1 MKKKISYILLLA
13 SVFAMASCGETTSNS
28 ESVSS
33 SGSIS
38 NSTSN
43 KPSEITSE
51 STSSKPSNSTS
62 DSVSSKPSNST
73 SDSVSTKPSNSTSDS
88 VSKPSTSVAPQPVFD
103 IPSSISEIKAN
114 IDATK
119 IKGYSFED
127 DSSKKANGDV
137 TFNKNEILIKGKATV
152 EDDGSL
158 ETGDLLIYKGFNDTT
173 FYDIEN
179 YLGKHAKRKNIVS
192 NVEDEKAQISLDDAK
207 KEIDGV
213 MYNKTWFQKNISN
226 ILVDGATFT
235 SKTRDDFYELTV
247 TFVNNRTINK
257 AKLSFDENNQLLE
270 GQLESNTWPSDNF
283 DSETN
288 EPIDASQKPTS
299 SSKYKATFVLGED
312 NKEEITFDV
321 SKYYITSI
329 DEFYVS
335 SYSDKENNDGKAE
348 AGQYVDVR
356 INKFSPATALNVD
369 EFKIVES
376 SDTSVIEINSFAGSA
391 KAIKSGEATLTIA
404 DPIRSVSV
412 TKKVTVTSPSL
423 NSIWI
428 SITNKTLK
436 VDDTATIK
444 IEAYPTASE
453 EELEAI
459 SSDPTV
465 VEIGGISADRKSLSI
480 KGLKEGTSN
489 ITVRSKNNPDVIS
502 RALTI
507 TVEKKQDEQ
516 SNWLIGTWT
525 HKVADFD
532 TTFTFSANG
541 TGSVKKDAGVVVPN
555 EATFNWSYDGTTI
568 VFSSWDSEENM
579 LKTPEGIS
587 ISEDKKSITL
597 TMPSTNAD
605 GDYEDVNMTLTKAM
619 WLVGTWVSDDDDFGT
634 TTLVLNEDGT
644 GTIKNGRTST
654 YKLTWEFDGTTLSF
668 PEDGWESNYYWV
680 NKIIS
685 LSEEQDKLE
694 IRFEDDEG
702 YYPVTF
708 TRAQ

>member
-28 ESVSS
+28 GSVSS

-51 STSSKPSNSTS
+51 ST
-62 DSVSSKPSNST
+62 SSKPSNST

-213 MYNKTWFQKNISN
+213 MYNKTWFQKNVSN

-257 AKLSFDENNQLLE
+257 AKLSFDKNNQLLE

-391 KAIKSGEATLTIA
+391 KAVKSGEATLTIA
-404 DPIRSVSV
+404 DSIRSVSV

-465 VEIGGISADRKSLSI
+465 VEIGEIVDRKSLSI

-489 ITVRSKNNPDVIS
+489 ITVRSKNNPDVTS
-502 RALTI
+502 RKLTI

-525 HKVADFD
+525 HKVAGFD
-532 TTFTFSANG
+532 TTFTFNANG
-541 TGSVKKDAGVVVPN
+541 TGSVKQDAGVVVPN

-568 VFSSWDSEENM
+568 VFSSWDSEENV
-579 LKTPEGIS
+579 LKTPKGIS

-619 WLVGTWVSDDDDFGT
+619 WLVGTWVSNDDDFGT

-644 GTIKNGRTST
+644 GTIKNGRTNT
-654 YKLTWEFDGTTLSF
+654 YKLTWEFDGTTLTF
-668 PEDGWESNYYWV
+668 PKDGWKSIYYWV

-708 TRAQ
+708 TRAK

>member
-28 ESVSS
+28 GSVSS

-43 KPSEITSE
+43 KPS
-51 STSSKPSNSTS
+51 NSTS
-62 DSVSSKPSNST
+62 DSVSSKPSA
-73 SDSVSTKPSNSTSDS
+73 
-88 VSKPSTSVAPQPVFD
+88 SVAPQPVFD

-137 TFNKNEILIKGKATV
+137 SFNKNEILIKGKATV
-152 EDDGSL
+152 EDEGSL
-158 ETGDLLIYKGFNDTT
+158 ETSDLLIYKGFNDNT

-192 NVEDEKAQISLDDAK
+192 EVEDAKAQISLDEVE

-213 MYNKTWFQKNISN
+213 LYNKKWFQNNVSK

-235 SKTRDDFYELTV
+235 SKTQEDFYELTV

-257 AKLSFDENNQLLE
+257 AKLSFDEDNQLLE

-335 SYSDKENNDGKAE
+335 SYSDKENNDGLAK

-376 SDTSVIEINSFAGSA
+376 SNSSVITIDPITSSA
-391 KAIKSGEATLTIA
+391 KAIKAGKSTLTIA

-412 TKKVTVTSPSL
+412 TKDITVTSPSL

-444 IEAYPTASE
+444 IEAYPTESE

-465 VEIGGISADRKSLSI
+465 VEIGEIVDRKSLSI

-489 ITVRSKNNPDVIS
+489 ITVRSKNNPDISS

-507 TVEKKQDEQ
+507 TVEKKQEEQ
-516 SNWLIGTWT
+516 EINWLIGTWT

-532 TTFTFSANG
+532 TTFTFNANG
-541 TGSVKKDAGVVVPN
+541 TGSVKQDAGVVVPN
-555 EATFNWSYDGTTI
+555 EATFNWSYDGATI

-579 LKTPEGIS
+579 LKTPKGIS

-605 GDYEDVNMTLTKAM
+605 GDYEDVNMTLTKAI

-668 PEDGWESNYYWV
+668 PEDGWKSNYYWV

-702 YYPVTF
+702 FYPVTF
-708 TRAQ
+708 TRAK

>member
-1 MKKKISYILLLA
+1 MKKQISYILLLA

-28 ESVSS
+28 GSVST

-38 NSTSN
+38 NSTS
-43 KPSEITSE
+43 
-51 STSSKPSNSTS
+51 SKPSNSAS
-62 DSVSSKPSNST
+62 ESSSSKPSA
-73 SDSVSTKPSNSTSDS
+73 
-88 VSKPSTSVAPQPVFD
+88 SVAPQPVFD
-103 IPSSISEIKAN
+103 IPSSISEIKTN

-119 IKGYSFED
+119 IKGYTFED

-137 TFNKNEILIKGKATV
+137 SFNKNEILIKGKSTF
-152 EDDGSL
+152 ENEGSL

-179 YLGKHAKRKNIVS
+179 YLGKHAKRKNVVS
-192 NVEDEKAQISLDDAK
+192 NIENETTQISLDGAK
-207 KEIDGV
+207 KEIDSV
-213 MYNKTWFQKNISN
+213 MYNKTWFQNNVSK

-235 SKTRDDFYELTV
+235 SKTREDFYELTV
-247 TFVNNRTINK
+247 TFVNNRTINI
-257 AKLSFDENNQLLE
+257 ATLSFDKDNQLLE
-270 GQLESNTWPSDNF
+270 GKLESNTWPADNF

-335 SYSDKENNDGKAE
+335 SYSDKENNDGLAQ

-376 SDTSVIEINSFAGSA
+376 SDTSVIEINSFTGSA
-391 KAIKSGEATLTIA
+391 KAVKSGEATLTIA
-404 DPIRSVSV
+404 DPIRSVTV
-412 TKKVTVTSPSL
+412 TKKVTVKSPSL

-444 IEAYPTASE
+444 IEAYPTESDE
-453 EELEAI
+453 GLEAI

-465 VEIGGISADRKSLSI
+465 VKIGEISADRKSLSI

-489 ITVRSKNNPDVIS
+489 ITVRSKNNPDVTS

-507 TVEKKQDEQ
+507 TVEKKQEEQ
-516 SNWLIGTWT
+516 PTDWLIGTWKNT
-525 HKVADFD
+525 TTATNEDKDTITFN
-532 TTFTFSANG
+532 TTFTFNSD
-541 TGSVKKDAGVVVPN
+541 GSGKIVQKVTRVAYDN
-555 EATFNWSYDGTTI
+555 EATFNWTYDGTTI
-568 VFSSWDSEENM
+568 KFSSWYSEENT
-579 LKTPEGIS
+579 LSEPTNVVIAEDKSS
-587 ISEDKKSITL
+587 ISLIMPSQDNYDKKHKL
-597 TMPSTNAD
+597 NMQLLKENA
-605 GDYEDVNMTLTKAM
+605 AA
-619 WLVGTWVSDDDDFGT
+619 WLIGTWSTSLDKDDFGDT
-634 TTLVLNEDGT
+634 TVIFNENGT
-644 GTIKNGRTST
+644 GTIKNKYFSDATFKWSYANSKLVITELSSSDYTITST
-654 YKLTWEFDGTTLSF
+654 TTNAS
-668 PEDGWESNYYWV
+668 
-680 NKIIS
+680 KA
-685 LSEEQDKLE
+685 QLE
-694 IRFEDDEG
+694 INFICEDSCI
-702 YYPVTF
+702 VVF
-708 TRAQ
+708 KK

>member
-28 ESVSS
+28 GSVSS

-38 NSTSN
+38 NST
-43 KPSEITSE
+43 
-51 STSSKPSNSTS
+51 
-62 DSVSSKPSNST
+62 SSKPSNST

-103 IPSSISEIKAN
+103 IPSSISEIKTN

-213 MYNKTWFQKNISN
+213 MYNKTWFQKNVSN

-391 KAIKSGEATLTIA
+391 KAVKSGEATLTIA
-404 DPIRSVSV
+404 DSIRSVSV

-465 VEIGGISADRKSLSI
+465 VEIGEIVDRKSLSI

-489 ITVRSKNNPDVIS
+489 IQ
-502 RALTI
+502 L
-507 TVEKKQDEQ
+507 
-516 SNWLIGTWT
+516 
-525 HKVADFD
+525 
-532 TTFTFSANG
+532 
-541 TGSVKKDAGVVVPN
+541 
-555 EATFNWSYDGTTI
+555 
-568 VFSSWDSEENM
+568 
-579 LKTPEGIS
+579 PE
-587 ISEDKKSITL
+587 T
-597 TMPSTNAD
+597 
-605 GDYEDVNMTLTKAM
+605 
-619 WLVGTWVSDDDDFGT
+619 
-634 TTLVLNEDGT
+634 
-644 GTIKNGRTST
+644 
-654 YKLTWEFDGTTLSF
+654 
-668 PEDGWESNYYWV
+668 
-680 NKIIS
+680 
-685 LSEEQDKLE
+685 
-694 IRFEDDEG
+694 
-702 YYPVTF
+702 
-708 TRAQ
+708 

>member
-1 MKKKISYILLLA
+1 MKKQISYILLLA

-28 ESVSS
+28 GSVST

-38 NSTSN
+38 N
-43 KPSEITSE
+43 

-62 DSVSSKPSNST
+62 E
-73 SDSVSTKPSNSTSDS
+73 S
-88 VSKPSTSVAPQPVFD
+88 VSKPSASVAPQPVFD

-119 IKGYSFED
+119 IKGYTFED

-137 TFNKNEILIKGKATV
+137 SFNKNEILIKGKATV
-152 EDDGSL
+152 EDEGSI
-158 ETGDLLIYKGFNDTT
+158 ETSDLLIYKGFNDNT

-207 KEIDGV
+207 KEMDSV
-213 MYNKTWFQKNISN
+213 MYNKTWFQNNVSK

-235 SKTRDDFYELTV
+235 SKTQEDFYELTV
-247 TFVNNRTINK
+247 TFVNNRTINI
-257 AKLSFDENNQLLE
+257 ATLSFDKDNQLLE
-270 GQLESNTWPSDNF
+270 GKLESNTWPADNF

-335 SYSDKENNDGKAE
+335 SYSDKENNDGLAQ
-348 AGQYVDVR
+348 AGQYVDIR

-376 SDTSVIEINSFAGSA
+376 SNTSVIEINSFTGSA
-391 KAIKSGEATLTIA
+391 KAVKSGEATLTIA

-412 TKKVTVTSPSL
+412 TKKVIVTSPSL

-444 IEAYPTASE
+444 IEAYPTESD

-465 VEIGGISADRKSLSI
+465 VKIGEISADRKSLSI

-489 ITVRSKNNPDVIS
+489 ITVRSKNNPNVTS

-507 TVEKKQDEQ
+507 TVEKKQEEQ
-516 SNWLIGTWT
+516 PTDWLIGTWKNT
-525 HKVADFD
+525 TTATNEDKDTITFN
-532 TTFTFSANG
+532 TTFTFNSD
-541 TGSVKKDAGVVVPN
+541 GSGKIVQKVTRVAYDN
-555 EATFNWSYDGTTI
+555 EATFNWTYDGTTI
-568 VFSSWDSEENM
+568 KFSSWYSEENT
-579 LKTPEGIS
+579 LSTPTNVVIAEDKSS
-587 ISEDKKSITL
+587 ISLIMPSQDNYDKKHKL
-597 TMPSTNAD
+597 
-605 GDYEDVNMTLTKAM
+605 NMQLLKENEAA
-619 WLVGTWVSDDDDFGT
+619 WLIGTWSTSLDKDDFGDT
-634 TTLVLNEDGT
+634 TVIFNENGT
-644 GTIKNGRTST
+644 GTIKNKYFSDATFKWSYTNSKLVITELSSSDYTITST
-654 YKLTWEFDGTTLSF
+654 TTNAS
-668 PEDGWESNYYWV
+668 
-680 NKIIS
+680 KA
-685 LSEEQDKLE
+685 QLE
-694 IRFEDDEG
+694 INFICEDSCI
-702 YYPVTF
+702 VVF
-708 TRAQ
+708 KK

>member
-62 DSVSSKPSNST
+62 DSVS
-73 SDSVSTKPSNSTSDS
+73 TKPSNSTSDS

-103 IPSSISEIKAN
+103 VPSSISEIKAN

-213 MYNKTWFQKNISN
+213 MYNKTWFQKNVSN

-348 AGQYVDVR
+348 AGQYVDVI

-376 SDTSVIEINSFAGSA
+376 SDTSVIEINSFTGSA
-391 KAIKSGEATLTIA
+391 KAVKSGEATLTIA
-404 DPIRSVSV
+404 DPIRSVTV

-436 VDDTATIK
+436 VDDTATITVQ
-444 IEAYPTASE
+444 AYPTASE

-516 SNWLIGTWT
+516 SNWLIGTWKNT
-525 HKVADFD
+525 TTAINEDDDIITFN
-532 TTFTFSANG
+532 TTFTFNSD
-541 TGSVKKDAGVVVPN
+541 GSGKIVQKVTRVNYDN
-555 EATFNWSYDGTTI
+555 EAEFKWTYDGITI
-568 VFSSWDSEENM
+568 KFSSWYSEENT
-579 LKTPEGIS
+579 LSKPTNVVIAEDKSS
-587 ISEDKKSITL
+587 ISLIMPSQDNNDKKHDL
-597 TMPSTNAD
+597 
-605 GDYEDVNMTLTKAM
+605 NMQLLKENEAA
-619 WLVGTWVSDDDDFGT
+619 WLIGTWSTSLDKDDFGDT
-634 TTLVLNEDGT
+634 TVVFNENGT
-644 GTIKNGRTST
+644 GTIKSKHFSDATFKWSYTNSKLVITELSSSEYSIKST
-654 YKLTWEFDGTTLSF
+654 TTNA
-668 PEDGWESNYYWV
+668 E
-680 NKIIS
+680 KA
-685 LSEEQDKLE
+685 QLE
-694 IRFEDDEG
+694 IHFSCDGETCI
-702 YYPVTF
+702 VVF
-708 TRAQ
+708 KK

>member
-1 MKKKISYILLLA
+1 MKKQISYILLLA
-13 SVFAMASCGETTSNS
+13 SVFTMASCGETTSNS
-28 ESVSS
+28 GSVST

-38 NSTSN
+38 NSTS
-43 KPSEITSE
+43 
-51 STSSKPSNSTS
+51 SKPSNS
-62 DSVSSKPSNST
+62 VSE
-73 SDSVSTKPSNSTSDS
+73 S
-88 VSKPSTSVAPQPVFD
+88 VSKPSASVAPQPVFD

-207 KEIDGV
+207 KEMDSV
-213 MYNKTWFQKNISN
+213 MYNKTWFQNNVSK

-247 TFVNNRTINK
+247 TFVNNRTINI
-257 AKLSFDENNQLLE
+257 ATLSFDEDNQLLE
-270 GQLESNTWPSDNF
+270 GKLESNTWPADNF

-335 SYSDKENNDGKAE
+335 SYSDKENNDGLAQ

-376 SDTSVIEINSFAGSA
+376 SDTSIIEINSFTGSA
-391 KAIKSGEATLTIA
+391 KAVKSGEATLTIA

-444 IEAYPTASE
+444 IEAYPTESD

-465 VEIGGISADRKSLSI
+465 VKIGEISADRKSLSI

-489 ITVRSKNNPDVIS
+489 ITVRSKNNPDVTS

-507 TVEKKQDEQ
+507 TVEKKQEEQ
-516 SNWLIGTWT
+516 PTDWLIGTWT

-532 TTFTFSANG
+532 TTFTFNANG
-541 TGSVKKDAGVVVPN
+541 TGSVKQDAGVVVPN

-568 VFSSWDSEENM
+568 VFSSWDSEENV
-579 LKTPEGIS
+579 LKTPKGIS

-605 GDYEDVNMTLTKAM
+605 GYYEDVNMTLTKAM

-654 YKLTWEFDGTTLSF
+654 YKLTWEFDGTTLTF
-668 PEDGWESNYYWV
+668 PKDGWKSIYYWV

-708 TRAQ
+708 TRAK

>member
-1 MKKKISYILLLA
+1 MKKQISYILLLA

-28 ESVSS
+28 GSVST
-33 SGSIS
+33 SG
-38 NSTSN
+38 STSN
-43 KPSEITSE
+43 
-51 STSSKPSNSTS
+51 STSSKPSA
-62 DSVSSKPSNST
+62 
-73 SDSVSTKPSNSTSDS
+73 
-88 VSKPSTSVAPQPVFD
+88 SVAPQPVFD
-103 IPSSISEIKAN
+103 IPSSIREIKTN

-119 IKGYSFED
+119 IKGYTFED

-137 TFNKNEILIKGKATV
+137 SFNKNEILIKGKSTF
-152 EDDGSL
+152 ENEGSL
-158 ETGDLLIYKGFNDTT
+158 ETSDLLIYKGFNDTT

-192 NVEDEKAQISLDDAK
+192 NVENENAQISLDGAK
-207 KEIDGV
+207 KEIDSV
-213 MYNKTWFQKNISN
+213 MYSKTWFQNNVSK

-235 SKTRDDFYELTV
+235 SKTREDFYELTV
-247 TFVNNRTINK
+247 TFVNNRTINI
-257 AKLSFDENNQLLE
+257 ATLSFDKDNQLLE
-270 GQLESNTWPSDNF
+270 GKLESNTWPADNF

-335 SYSDKENNDGKAE
+335 SYSDKENNDGLAQ
-348 AGQYVDVR
+348 AGKYVDVR

-376 SDTSVIEINSFAGSA
+376 SDTSVIEINSFTGSA
-391 KAIKSGEATLTIA
+391 KAVKSGEATLTIA
-404 DPIRSVSV
+404 DPIRSVTV

-444 IEAYPTASE
+444 IEAYPIESD

-532 TTFTFSANG
+532 TTFTFSSNG
-541 TGSVKKDAGVVVPN
+541 TGSVKQDAGVAVPN
-555 EATFNWSYDGTTI
+555 EATFNWSYNGTTI
-568 VFSSWDSEENM
+568 VFSSWVSEENM
-579 LKTPEGIS
+579 LKTPKEIS
-587 ISEDKKSITL
+587 ISEDKESITL

-605 GDYEDVNMTLTKAM
+605 GEYEDVNMTLTKAM
-619 WLVGTWVSDDDDFGT
+619 WLVGTWVSDDDDLGKVT
-634 TTLVLNEDGT
+634 IVLNKDGT
-644 GTIKNGRTST
+644 GTIKQGTKKAYN
-654 YKLTWEFDGTTLSF
+654 LTWSYDGKNLSF
-668 PEDGWESNYYWV
+668 PKSGWKWSSYSV
-680 NKIIS
+680 SSVIS
-685 LSEEQDKLE
+685 ISEQNEKFV
-694 IRFEDDEG
+694 IRFEDDYD
-702 YYPVTF
+702 YYQASF
-708 TRAQ
+708 TKAQ

>member
-1 MKKKISYILLLA
+1 MKKQISYILLLA
-13 SVFAMASCGETTSNS
+13 SVFAMASCSETTSNS
-28 ESVSS
+28 GSVST

-38 NSTSN
+38 NSTS
-43 KPSEITSE
+43 
-51 STSSKPSNSTS
+51 SKPSNSAS
-62 DSVSSKPSNST
+62 ESSSSKPSA
-73 SDSVSTKPSNSTSDS
+73 
-88 VSKPSTSVAPQPVFD
+88 SVAPQPVFD
-103 IPSSISEIKAN
+103 IPSSISEIKTN

-119 IKGYSFED
+119 IKGYTFED

-137 TFNKNEILIKGKATV
+137 SFNKNEILIKGKSTF
-152 EDDGSL
+152 ENEGSL

-192 NVEDEKAQISLDDAK
+192 NVENETTQISLDDAK
-207 KEIDGV
+207 KEIDSV
-213 MYNKTWFQKNISN
+213 MYNKTWFQNNVSK

-235 SKTRDDFYELTV
+235 SKTREDFYELTV
-247 TFVNNRTINK
+247 TFVNNRTINI
-257 AKLSFDENNQLLE
+257 ATLSFDKDNQLLE
-270 GQLESNTWPSDNF
+270 GKLESNTWPADNF

-335 SYSDKENNDGKAE
+335 SYSDKENNDGLAQ

-376 SDTSVIEINSFAGSA
+376 SDTSVIEINSFTGSA
-391 KAIKSGEATLTIA
+391 KAVKSGEATLTIA
-404 DPIRSVSV
+404 DPIRSVTV
-412 TKKVTVTSPSL
+412 TKKVTVKSPSL

-436 VDDTATIK
+436 IDDTATIK
-444 IEAYPTASE
+444 IEAYPTESDE
-453 EELEAI
+453 KLEAI

-465 VEIGGISADRKSLSI
+465 VKIGEISADRKSLSI

-532 TTFTFSANG
+532 TTFTFSSNG
-541 TGSVKKDAGVVVPN
+541 TGSVKQNAGVAVPN
-555 EATFNWSYDGTTI
+555 EATFNWSYNGTTI
-568 VFSSWDSEENM
+568 VFSSWVSEENM
-579 LKTPEGIS
+579 LKTPKEIS
-587 ISEDKKSITL
+587 ISEDKESITL

-605 GDYEDVNMTLTKAM
+605 GEYEDVNMTLTKAM
-619 WLVGTWVSDDDDFGT
+619 WLVGTWVSDDDDLGKVT
-634 TTLVLNEDGT
+634 IVLNKDGT
-644 GTIKNGRTST
+644 GTIKQGTKKAYN
-654 YKLTWEFDGTTLSF
+654 LTWSYDGKNLSF
-668 PEDGWESNYYWV
+668 PKSGWKWSSYSV
-680 NKIIS
+680 SSVIS
-685 LSEEQDKLE
+685 ISEQNEKFV
-694 IRFEDDEG
+694 IRFEDDYD
-702 YYPVTF
+702 YYQASF
-708 TRAQ
+708 TKAQ

>member
-1 MKKKISYILLLA
+1 MKKQISYILLLA

-28 ESVSS
+28 GSVST

-38 NSTSN
+38 NSTSG
-43 KPSEITSE
+43 
-51 STSSKPSNSTS
+51 KPSNSAS
-62 DSVSSKPSNST
+62 E
-73 SDSVSTKPSNSTSDS
+73 S
-88 VSKPSTSVAPQPVFD
+88 VSKPSASVAPQPVFD
-103 IPSSISEIKAN
+103 IPSSINEIKNN

-137 TFNKNEILIKGKATV
+137 SFNKNEILIKGKSTF
-152 EDDGSL
+152 EDEGSL

-207 KEIDGV
+207 KEMDSV
-213 MYNKTWFQKNISN
+213 MYNKTWFQNNVSK

-235 SKTRDDFYELTV
+235 SKTQEDFYELTV
-247 TFVNNRTINK
+247 TFVNNRTVNI
-257 AKLSFDENNQLLE
+257 ATLSFDEGNQLLE
-270 GQLESNTWPSDNF
+270 GKLESNTWPADNF

-321 SKYYITSI
+321 SKYYITSV

-335 SYSDKENNDGKAE
+335 SYSDKENNDGLAQ
-348 AGQYVDVR
+348 AGQYVDIR

-369 EFKIVES
+369 EFEIVES
-376 SDTSVIEINSFAGSA
+376 SNTSVIEINSFTGSA
-391 KAIKSGEATLTIA
+391 KAVKSGEATLTIA

-444 IEAYPTASE
+444 IEAYPTESD

-465 VEIGGISADRKSLSI
+465 VKIGEISADRKSLSI

-489 ITVRSKNNPDVIS
+489 ITVRSKNNPDVTS

-507 TVEKKQDEQ
+507 TVEKKQEEQ
-516 SNWLIGTWT
+516 PTDWLIGTWKNT
-525 HKVADFD
+525 ATATNEDKDTITFN
-532 TTFTFSANG
+532 TTFTFNSD
-541 TGSVKKDAGVVVPN
+541 GSGKIVQKVTRVAYDN
-555 EATFNWSYDGTTI
+555 EATFNWAYDGTTI
-568 VFSSWDSEENM
+568 KFSSWYSEENT
-579 LKTPEGIS
+579 LSTPTNVVIAEDKSS
-587 ISEDKKSITL
+587 ISLIMPSQDNYDKKHKL
-597 TMPSTNAD
+597 
-605 GDYEDVNMTLTKAM
+605 NMQLLKENEAA
-619 WLVGTWVSDDDDFGT
+619 WLIGTWSTSLDKDDFGDT
-634 TTLVLNEDGT
+634 TVIFNENGT
-644 GTIKNGRTST
+644 GTIKNKYFSDATFKWSYTNSKLVITELSSSDYTITST
-654 YKLTWEFDGTTLSF
+654 TTNAS
-668 PEDGWESNYYWV
+668 
-680 NKIIS
+680 KA
-685 LSEEQDKLE
+685 QLE
-694 IRFEDDEG
+694 INFICEDSCI
-702 YYPVTF
+702 VVF
-708 TRAQ
+708 KK

>member
-51 STSSKPSNSTS
+51 ST
-62 DSVSSKPSNST
+62 SSKPSNST

-213 MYNKTWFQKNISN
+213 MYNKTWFQKNVSN

-348 AGQYVDVR
+348 AGQYVDVI

-376 SDTSVIEINSFAGSA
+376 SDTSVIEINSFTGSA
-391 KAIKSGEATLTIA
+391 KAVKSGEATLTIA
-404 DPIRSVSV
+404 DPIRSVTV

-436 VDDTATIK
+436 VDDTATITVQ
-444 IEAYPTASE
+444 AYPTASE

-516 SNWLIGTWT
+516 SNWLIGTWKNT
-525 HKVADFD
+525 TTAINEDDDIITFN
-532 TTFTFSANG
+532 TTFTFNSD
-541 TGSVKKDAGVVVPN
+541 GSGKIVQKVTRVNYDN
-555 EATFNWSYDGTTI
+555 EAEFKWTYDGITI
-568 VFSSWDSEENM
+568 KFSSWYSEENT
-579 LKTPEGIS
+579 LSKPTNVVIAEDKSS
-587 ISEDKKSITL
+587 ISLIMPSQDNNDKKHDL
-597 TMPSTNAD
+597 
-605 GDYEDVNMTLTKAM
+605 NMQLLKENEAA
-619 WLVGTWVSDDDDFGT
+619 WLIGTWSTSLDKDDFGDT
-634 TTLVLNEDGT
+634 TVVFNENGT
-644 GTIKNGRTST
+644 GTIKSKHFSDATFKWSYTNSKLVITELSSSEYSIKST
-654 YKLTWEFDGTTLSF
+654 TTNA
-668 PEDGWESNYYWV
+668 E
-680 NKIIS
+680 KA
-685 LSEEQDKLE
+685 QLE
-694 IRFEDDEG
+694 IHFSCDGETCI
-702 YYPVTF
+702 VVF
-708 TRAQ
+708 KK

>member
-28 ESVSS
+28 GSVSS

-43 KPSEITSE
+43 KPS
-51 STSSKPSNSTS
+51 NSTS
-62 DSVSSKPSNST
+62 DSVSSKPSA
-73 SDSVSTKPSNSTSDS
+73 
-88 VSKPSTSVAPQPVFD
+88 SVAPQPVFD

-137 TFNKNEILIKGKATV
+137 SFNKNEILIKGKATV
-152 EDDGSL
+152 EDEGSL
-158 ETGDLLIYKGFNDTT
+158 ETSDLLIYKGFNDNT

-192 NVEDEKAQISLDDAK
+192 EVEDAKAQISLDEVE

-213 MYNKTWFQKNISN
+213 LYNKKWFQNNVSK

-235 SKTRDDFYELTV
+235 SKTQEDFYELTV

-257 AKLSFDENNQLLE
+257 AKLSFDEDNQLLE

-335 SYSDKENNDGKAE
+335 SYSDKENNDGLAK

-376 SDTSVIEINSFAGSA
+376 SNSSVITIDPITSSA
-391 KAIKSGEATLTIA
+391 KAVKSGEATLTIA

-444 IEAYPTASE
+444 VEAYPAESD

-465 VEIGGISADRKSLSI
+465 VEIGEIVDRKSLSI

-489 ITVRSKNNPDVIS
+489 ITVRSKNNPDISS

-507 TVEKKQDEQ
+507 TVEKKQEEQ
-516 SNWLIGTWT
+516 EINWLIGTWT

-532 TTFTFSANG
+532 TTFTFNANG
-541 TGSVKKDAGVVVPN
+541 TGSVKQDAGVVVPN
-555 EATFNWSYDGTTI
+555 EATFNWSYDGATI

-579 LKTPEGIS
+579 LKTPKGIS

-605 GDYEDVNMTLTKAM
+605 GDYEDVNMTLTKAI

-668 PEDGWESNYYWV
+668 PEDGWKSNYYWV

-702 YYPVTF
+702 FYPVTF
-708 TRAQ
+708 TRAK

>member
-1 MKKKISYILLLA
+1 MKKQISYILLLA

-28 ESVSS
+28 GSVST

-38 NSTSN
+38 NSTS
-43 KPSEITSE
+43 
-51 STSSKPSNSTS
+51 SKPSNSAS
-62 DSVSSKPSNST
+62 ESVSSKPSA
-73 SDSVSTKPSNSTSDS
+73 
-88 VSKPSTSVAPQPVFD
+88 SVAPQPVFD

-119 IKGYSFED
+119 IKGYTFED

-137 TFNKNEILIKGKATV
+137 SFNKNEILIKGKSTF
-152 EDDGSL
+152 ENEGSL

-192 NVEDEKAQISLDDAK
+192 NVENEKTQISLDGAK
-207 KEIDGV
+207 KEMDSV
-213 MYNKTWFQKNISN
+213 MYNKTWFQNNVSK

-235 SKTRDDFYELTV
+235 SKTRKDFYELTV
-247 TFVNNRTINK
+247 TFVNNRTINI
-257 AKLSFDENNQLLE
+257 ATLSFDKDNQLLE
-270 GQLESNTWPSDNF
+270 GKLESNTWPADNF

-312 NKEEITFDV
+312 NKEQITFDV

-335 SYSDKENNDGKAE
+335 SYSDKENNDGLAQ

-376 SDTSVIEINSFAGSA
+376 SDTSVIEINSFTGSA
-391 KAIKSGEATLTIA
+391 KAVKSGEATLTIA
-404 DPIRSVSV
+404 DPIRSVTV
-412 TKKVTVTSPSL
+412 TKKVTVKSPSL

-444 IEAYPTASE
+444 IEAYPTESDE
-453 EELEAI
+453 KLEAI

-465 VEIGGISADRKSLSI
+465 VEIGEISADRKSLSI

-507 TVEKKQDEQ
+507 TVEKKQVEQ
-516 SNWLIGTWT
+516 PTDWIIGTWKNT
-525 HKVADFD
+525 TTATNEDKDTITFN
-532 TTFTFSANG
+532 TTFTFNSD
-541 TGSVKKDAGVVVPN
+541 GSGKIVQKVTRVAYDN
-555 EATFNWSYDGTTI
+555 EATFNWAYDGTTI
-568 VFSSWDSEENM
+568 KFSSWYSEENT
-579 LKTPEGIS
+579 LSTPTNVVIAEDKSS
-587 ISEDKKSITL
+587 ISLIMPSQDNYDKKHKL
-597 TMPSTNAD
+597 
-605 GDYEDVNMTLTKAM
+605 NMQLLKENEAA
-619 WLVGTWVSDDDDFGT
+619 WLIGTWSTSLDKDDFGDT
-634 TTLVLNEDGT
+634 TVIFNENGT
-644 GTIKNGRTST
+644 GTIKNKYFSDATFKWSYTNSKLVITELSSSDYTITST
-654 YKLTWEFDGTTLSF
+654 TTNAS
-668 PEDGWESNYYWV
+668 
-680 NKIIS
+680 KA
-685 LSEEQDKLE
+685 QLE
-694 IRFEDDEG
+694 INFICEDSCI
-702 YYPVTF
+702 VVF
-708 TRAQ
+708 KK

>member
-1 MKKKISYILLLA
+1 MKKQISYILLLA
-13 SVFAMASCGETTSNS
+13 SVFTMASCGETTSNS
-28 ESVSS
+28 GSVST

-38 NSTSN
+38 NSTS
-43 KPSEITSE
+43 
-51 STSSKPSNSTS
+51 SKPSNSAS
-62 DSVSSKPSNST
+62 E
-73 SDSVSTKPSNSTSDS
+73 S
-88 VSKPSTSVAPQPVFD
+88 VSKPSASVAPQPVFD

-137 TFNKNEILIKGKATV
+137 SFNKNEILIKGKSTF
-152 EDDGSL
+152 EDEGSL
-158 ETGDLLIYKGFNDTT
+158 ETGDLLIYKGLNDTT

-207 KEIDGV
+207 KEMDSV
-213 MYNKTWFQKNISN
+213 MYNKTWFQNNVSK

-247 TFVNNRTINK
+247 TFVNNRTINI
-257 AKLSFDENNQLLE
+257 ATLSFDEDNQLLE
-270 GQLESNTWPSDNF
+270 GKLESNTWPADNF

-335 SYSDKENNDGKAE
+335 SYSDKENNDGLAQ

-376 SDTSVIEINSFAGSA
+376 SDTSIIEINSFTGSA
-391 KAIKSGEATLTIA
+391 KAVKSGEATLTIA

-444 IEAYPTASE
+444 IEAYPTESD

-465 VEIGGISADRKSLSI
+465 VKIGEISADRKSLSI

-489 ITVRSKNNPDVIS
+489 ITVRSKNNPDVTS

-507 TVEKKQDEQ
+507 TVEKKQEEQ
-516 SNWLIGTWT
+516 PTDWLIGTWT

-532 TTFTFSANG
+532 TTFTFNANG
-541 TGSVKKDAGVVVPN
+541 TGSVKQDAGVVVPN

-568 VFSSWDSEENM
+568 VFSSWDSEENV
-579 LKTPEGIS
+579 LKTPKGIS

-605 GDYEDVNMTLTKAM
+605 GYYEDVNMTLTKAM

-654 YKLTWEFDGTTLSF
+654 YKLTWEFDGTTLTF
-668 PEDGWESNYYWV
+668 PKDGWKSIYYWV

-708 TRAQ
+708 TRAK

>member
-1 MKKKISYILLLA
+1 MKKQISYILLLA

-28 ESVSS
+28 GSVST
-33 SGSIS
+33 SGSI
-38 NSTSN
+38 NN
-43 KPSEITSE
+43 
-51 STSSKPSNSTS
+51 STSSKPSNSAS
-62 DSVSSKPSNST
+62 ESVSSKPSA
-73 SDSVSTKPSNSTSDS
+73 
-88 VSKPSTSVAPQPVFD
+88 SVATQPVFD
-103 IPSSISEIKAN
+103 IPSSISKIKAN

-119 IKGYSFED
+119 IKGYTFED

-137 TFNKNEILIKGKATV
+137 SFNKNEILIKGKSTF
-152 EDDGSL
+152 ENEGSL

-192 NVEDEKAQISLDDAK
+192 NVENETTQISLDGAK
-207 KEIDGV
+207 KEIDSV
-213 MYNKTWFQKNISN
+213 VYNKTWFQNNVSK

-235 SKTRDDFYELTV
+235 SKTREDFYELTV
-247 TFVNNRTINK
+247 TFVNNRTINI
-257 AKLSFDENNQLLE
+257 ATLSFDKDNQLLE
-270 GQLESNTWPSDNF
+270 GKLESNTWPADNF

-335 SYSDKENNDGKAE
+335 SYSDKENNDGLAQ
-348 AGQYVDVR
+348 AGKYVDVR

-376 SDTSVIEINSFAGSA
+376 SDTSVIEINSFTGSA
-391 KAIKSGEATLTIA
+391 KAVKSGEATLTIA
-404 DPIRSVSV
+404 DPIRSVTV

-444 IEAYPTASE
+444 IEAYPTESDE
-453 EELEAI
+453 KLEAI

-465 VEIGGISADRKSLSI
+465 VEVGEISADRKSLSI

-507 TVEKKQDEQ
+507 TVEKKQVEQ
-516 SNWLIGTWT
+516 PTDWIIGTWKNT
-525 HKVADFD
+525 TTATNEDEDIITFN
-532 TTFTFSANG
+532 TTFTFNSD
-541 TGSVKKDAGVVVPN
+541 GSGKIVQKVTRVAYDN
-555 EATFNWSYDGTTI
+555 EATFNWAYDGTTI
-568 VFSSWDSEENM
+568 KFSSWYSEENT
-579 LKTPEGIS
+579 LSEPTNVVIAEDKSS
-587 ISEDKKSITL
+587 ISLIMPSQDNYDKKHKL
-597 TMPSTNAD
+597 NMQLLKENA
-605 GDYEDVNMTLTKAM
+605 AA
-619 WLVGTWVSDDDDFGT
+619 WLIGTWSTSLDKDDFGNPT
-634 TTLVLNEDGT
+634 VVFNKDGT
-644 GTIKNGRTST
+644 GTIKSKYFADATFKWSYTNSKLVITELSSSEYGVKST
-654 YKLTWEFDGTTLSF
+654 ITNAEKA
-668 PEDGWESNYYWV
+668 
-680 NKIIS
+680 
-685 LSEEQDKLE
+685 QLE
-694 IRFEDDEG
+694 IYFSCDGETCI
-702 YYPVTF
+702 VVF
-708 TRAQ
+708 KK

>member
-28 ESVSS
+28 GSVSS

-43 KPSEITSE
+43 KPS
-51 STSSKPSNSTS
+51 NSTS
-62 DSVSSKPSNST
+62 DSVSSKPSA
-73 SDSVSTKPSNSTSDS
+73 
-88 VSKPSTSVAPQPVFD
+88 SVAPQPVFD

-137 TFNKNEILIKGKATV
+137 SFNKNEILIKGKATV
-152 EDDGSL
+152 EDEGSL
-158 ETGDLLIYKGFNDTT
+158 ETSDLLIYKGFNDNT

-192 NVEDEKAQISLDDAK
+192 EVEDAKAQISLDEVE

-213 MYNKTWFQKNISN
+213 LYNKKWFQNNVSK

-235 SKTRDDFYELTV
+235 SKTQEDFYELTV

-257 AKLSFDENNQLLE
+257 AKLSFDEDNQLLE

-335 SYSDKENNDGKAE
+335 SYSDKENNDGLAK

-376 SDTSVIEINSFAGSA
+376 SNSSVITIDPITSSA
-391 KAIKSGEATLTIA
+391 KAVKSGEATLTIA

-444 IEAYPTASE
+444 VEAYPAESD

-465 VEIGGISADRKSLSI
+465 VEIGEIVDRKSLSI

-489 ITVRSKNNPDVIS
+489 ITVRSKNNPDISS

-507 TVEKKQDEQ
+507 TVEKKQEEQ
-516 SNWLIGTWT
+516 EINWLIGTWT

-532 TTFTFSANG
+532 TTFTFNANG
-541 TGSVKKDAGVVVPN
+541 TGSVKQDAGVVVPN
-555 EATFNWSYDGTTI
+555 EATFNWSYDGATI

-579 LKTPEGIS
+579 LKTPKGIS

-668 PEDGWESNYYWV
+668 PEDGWKSNYYWV

-708 TRAQ
+708 TRAK

>member
-1 MKKKISYILLLA
+1 MKKQISYILLLA
-13 SVFAMASCGETTSNS
+13 SVFTMASCGETTSNS
-28 ESVSS
+28 GSVST

-38 NSTSN
+38 NSTS
-43 KPSEITSE
+43 
-51 STSSKPSNSTS
+51 SKPSNSAS
-62 DSVSSKPSNST
+62 E
-73 SDSVSTKPSNSTSDS
+73 S
-88 VSKPSTSVAPQPVFD
+88 VSKPSASVAPQPVFD

-137 TFNKNEILIKGKATV
+137 SFNKNEILIKGKSTF
-152 EDDGSL
+152 EDEGSL
-158 ETGDLLIYKGFNDTT
+158 ETGDLLIYKGLNDTT

-207 KEIDGV
+207 KEMDSV
-213 MYNKTWFQKNISN
+213 MYNKTWFQNNVSK

-247 TFVNNRTINK
+247 TFVNNRTVNI
-257 AKLSFDENNQLLE
+257 ATLSFDEDNQLLE
-270 GQLESNTWPSDNF
+270 GKLESNTWPADNF

-335 SYSDKENNDGKAE
+335 SYSDKENNDGLAQ

-369 EFKIVES
+369 EFEIVES
-376 SDTSVIEINSFAGSA
+376 SDTSIIEINSFTGSA
-391 KAIKSGEATLTIA
+391 KAVKSGEATLTIA

-423 NSIWI
+423 NSIWL

-444 IEAYPTASE
+444 IEAYPTESD

-465 VEIGGISADRKSLSI
+465 VKIGEISADRKSLSI

-489 ITVRSKNNPDVIS
+489 ITVRSKNNPDVTS

-507 TVEKKQDEQ
+507 TVEKKQEEQ
-516 SNWLIGTWT
+516 PTDWLIGTWT

-532 TTFTFSANG
+532 TTFTFNANG
-541 TGSVKKDAGVVVPN
+541 TGSVKQDAGVVVPN

-568 VFSSWDSEENM
+568 VFSSWDSEENV
-579 LKTPEGIS
+579 LKTPKGIS

-605 GDYEDVNMTLTKAM
+605 GYYEDVNMTLTKAM

-654 YKLTWEFDGTTLSF
+654 YKLTWEFDGTTLTF
-668 PEDGWESNYYWV
+668 PKDGWKSIYYWV

-708 TRAQ
+708 TRAK

>member
-28 ESVSS
+28 GSVSS

-43 KPSEITSE
+43 KPS
-51 STSSKPSNSTS
+51 NSTS
-62 DSVSSKPSNST
+62 DSVSSKPSA
-73 SDSVSTKPSNSTSDS
+73 
-88 VSKPSTSVAPQPVFD
+88 SVAPQPVFD

-137 TFNKNEILIKGKATV
+137 SFNKNEILIKGKATV
-152 EDDGSL
+152 EDEGSL
-158 ETGDLLIYKGFNDTT
+158 ETSDLLIYKGFNDNT

-192 NVEDEKAQISLDDAK
+192 EVEDAKAQISLDEVE

-213 MYNKTWFQKNISN
+213 LYNKKWFQNNVSK

-235 SKTRDDFYELTV
+235 SKTQEDFYELTV

-257 AKLSFDENNQLLE
+257 AKLSFDEDNQLLE

-335 SYSDKENNDGKAE
+335 SYSDKENNDGLAK

-376 SDTSVIEINSFAGSA
+376 SNSSVITIDPITSSA
-391 KAIKSGEATLTIA
+391 KAVKSGEATLTIA

-444 IEAYPTASE
+444 VEAYPAESD

-465 VEIGGISADRKSLSI
+465 VEIGEIVDRKSLSI

-489 ITVRSKNNPDVIS
+489 ITVRSKNNPDISS

-507 TVEKKQDEQ
+507 TVEKKQEEQ
-516 SNWLIGTWT
+516 EINWLIGTWT

-532 TTFTFSANG
+532 TTFTFNANG
-541 TGSVKKDAGVVVPN
+541 TGSVKQDAGVVVPN
-555 EATFNWSYDGTTI
+555 EATFNWSYDGATI

-579 LKTPEGIS
+579 LKTPKGIS

-668 PEDGWESNYYWV
+668 PEDGWKSNYYWV

-702 YYPVTF
+702 FYPVTF
-708 TRAQ
+708 TRAK

>member
-1 MKKKISYILLLA
+1 MKKQISYILLLA

-28 ESVSS
+28 GSVST

-38 NSTSN
+38 NSTS
-43 KPSEITSE
+43 
-51 STSSKPSNSTS
+51 SKPSNSAS
-62 DSVSSKPSNST
+62 E
-73 SDSVSTKPSNSTSDS
+73 S
-88 VSKPSTSVAPQPVFD
+88 VSKPSASVAPQPVFD

-119 IKGYSFED
+119 IKGYTFED

-137 TFNKNEILIKGKATV
+137 SFNKNEILIKGKSTF
-152 EDDGSL
+152 ENEGSL
-158 ETGDLLIYKGFNDTT
+158 ETGDLLIYKGFNDNK

-207 KEIDGV
+207 KEMDSV
-213 MYNKTWFQKNISN
+213 MYNKTWFQNNVSK

-235 SKTRDDFYELTV
+235 SKTQEDFYELTV
-247 TFVNNRTINK
+247 TFVNNRTINI
-257 AKLSFDENNQLLE
+257 ATLSFDKDNQLLE
-270 GQLESNTWPSDNF
+270 GKLESNTWPADNF

-335 SYSDKENNDGKAE
+335 SYSDKENNDGLAQ
-348 AGQYVDVR
+348 AGQYVDIR

-369 EFKIVES
+369 EFEIVES
-376 SDTSVIEINSFAGSA
+376 SNTSVIEINSFTGSA
-391 KAIKSGEATLTIA
+391 KAVKSGEATLTIA

-444 IEAYPTASE
+444 IEAYPTESDE
-453 EELEAI
+453 KLEAI

-465 VEIGGISADRKSLSI
+465 VKIGEISADRKSLSI

-489 ITVRSKNNPDVIS
+489 ITVRSKNNPDVTS

-507 TVEKKQDEQ
+507 TVEKKQEEQ
-516 SNWLIGTWT
+516 PTDWLIGTWKNT
-525 HKVADFD
+525 ATATNEDKDTITFN
-532 TTFTFSANG
+532 TTFTFNSD
-541 TGSVKKDAGVVVPN
+541 GSGKIVQKVTRVAYDN
-555 EATFNWSYDGTTI
+555 EATFNWAYDGTTI
-568 VFSSWDSEENM
+568 KFSSWYSEENT
-579 LKTPEGIS
+579 LSTPTNVVIAEDKSS
-587 ISEDKKSITL
+587 ISLIMPSQDNYDKKHKL
-597 TMPSTNAD
+597 
-605 GDYEDVNMTLTKAM
+605 NMQLLKENEAA
-619 WLVGTWVSDDDDFGT
+619 WLIGTWSTSLDKDDFGDT
-634 TTLVLNEDGT
+634 TVIFNENGT
-644 GTIKNGRTST
+644 GTIKNKYFSDATFKWSYTNSKLVITELSSSDYTITST
-654 YKLTWEFDGTTLSF
+654 TTNAS
-668 PEDGWESNYYWV
+668 
-680 NKIIS
+680 KA
-685 LSEEQDKLE
+685 QLE
-694 IRFEDDEG
+694 INFICEDSCI
-702 YYPVTF
+702 VVF
-708 TRAQ
+708 KK

>member
-1 MKKKISYILLLA
+1 MKKQISYILLLA

-28 ESVSS
+28 GSVST

-38 NSTSN
+38 NSTS
-43 KPSEITSE
+43 
-51 STSSKPSNSTS
+51 SKPSNS
-62 DSVSSKPSNST
+62 VSE
-73 SDSVSTKPSNSTSDS
+73 S
-88 VSKPSTSVAPQPVFD
+88 VSKPSASVAPQPVFD

-137 TFNKNEILIKGKATV
+137 SFNKNEILIKGKSTF
-152 EDDGSL
+152 EDEGSL
-158 ETGDLLIYKGFNDTT
+158 ETGDLLIYKGLNDTT

-207 KEIDGV
+207 KEMDSV
-213 MYNKTWFQKNISN
+213 MYNKTWFQNNVSK

-247 TFVNNRTINK
+247 TFVNNRTVNIDT
-257 AKLSFDENNQLLE
+257 LSFDEDNQLLE
-270 GQLESNTWPSDNF
+270 GKLESNTWPADNF

-335 SYSDKENNDGKAE
+335 SYSDKENNDGLAQ

-376 SDTSVIEINSFAGSA
+376 SDTSVIEINSFTGSA
-391 KAIKSGEATLTIA
+391 KAVKSGEATLTIA

-444 IEAYPTASE
+444 IEAYPTESD

-465 VEIGGISADRKSLSI
+465 VKIGEISADRKSLSI

-489 ITVRSKNNPDVIS
+489 ITVRSKNNPDVTS

-507 TVEKKQDEQ
+507 TVEKKQEEQ
-516 SNWLIGTWT
+516 PTDWLIGTWT

-532 TTFTFSANG
+532 TTFTFNANG
-541 TGSVKKDAGVVVPN
+541 TGSVKQDAGVVVPN

-568 VFSSWDSEENM
+568 VFSSWDSEENV
-579 LKTPEGIS
+579 LKTPKGIS

-605 GDYEDVNMTLTKAM
+605 GYYEDVNMTLTKAM

-654 YKLTWEFDGTTLSF
+654 YKLTWEFDGTTLTF
-668 PEDGWESNYYWV
+668 PKDGWKSIYYWV

-708 TRAQ
+708 TRAK

>member
-1 MKKKISYILLLA
+1 MKKQISYILLLA

-28 ESVSS
+28 GSVST

-38 NSTSN
+38 NSTS
-43 KPSEITSE
+43 
-51 STSSKPSNSTS
+51 SKPSNSAS
-62 DSVSSKPSNST
+62 ESVSSKPSA
-73 SDSVSTKPSNSTSDS
+73 
-88 VSKPSTSVAPQPVFD
+88 SVAPQPVFD
-103 IPSSISEIKAN
+103 IPSSINEIKNN

-137 TFNKNEILIKGKATV
+137 SFNKNEILIKGKSTF
-152 EDDGSL
+152 EDEGSL

-207 KEIDGV
+207 KEMDSV
-213 MYNKTWFQKNISN
+213 MYNKTWFQNNVSK

-235 SKTRDDFYELTV
+235 SKTQEDFYELTV
-247 TFVNNRTINK
+247 TFVNNRTINI
-257 AKLSFDENNQLLE
+257 ATLSFDEDNQLLE
-270 GQLESNTWPSDNF
+270 GKLESNTWPADNF

-335 SYSDKENNDGKAE
+335 SYSDKENNDGLAQ
-348 AGQYVDVR
+348 AGQYVDIR

-369 EFKIVES
+369 EFEIVES
-376 SDTSVIEINSFAGSA
+376 SNTSVIEINSFTGSA
-391 KAIKSGEATLTIA
+391 KAVKSGEATLTIA

-444 IEAYPTASE
+444 IEAYPTESD

-465 VEIGGISADRKSLSI
+465 VKIGEISADRKSLSI

-489 ITVRSKNNPDVIS
+489 ITVRSKNNPDVTS

-507 TVEKKQDEQ
+507 TVEKKQEEQ
-516 SNWLIGTWT
+516 PTDWLIGTWKNT
-525 HKVADFD
+525 TTATNEDKDTITFN
-532 TTFTFSANG
+532 TTFTFNSD
-541 TGSVKKDAGVVVPN
+541 GSGKIVQKVTRVAYDN
-555 EATFNWSYDGTTI
+555 EATFNWAYDGTTI
-568 VFSSWDSEENM
+568 KFSSWYSEENT
-579 LKTPEGIS
+579 LSTPTNVVIAEDKSS
-587 ISEDKKSITL
+587 ISLIMPSQDNYDKKHKL
-597 TMPSTNAD
+597 
-605 GDYEDVNMTLTKAM
+605 NMQLLKENEAA
-619 WLVGTWVSDDDDFGT
+619 WLIGTWSTSLDKDDFGD
-634 TTLVLNEDGT
+634 TTLIFNENGT
-644 GTIKNGRTST
+644 GTIKNKYFSDATFKWSYTNSKLVITELSSSDYTITST
-654 YKLTWEFDGTTLSF
+654 TTNAS
-668 PEDGWESNYYWV
+668 
-680 NKIIS
+680 KA
-685 LSEEQDKLE
+685 QLE
-694 IRFEDDEG
+694 INFICEDSCI
-702 YYPVTF
+702 VVF
-708 TRAQ
+708 KK

>member
-28 ESVSS
+28 GSVSS

-43 KPSEITSE
+43 KPS
-51 STSSKPSNSTS
+51 NSTS
-62 DSVSSKPSNST
+62 DSVSSKPSA
-73 SDSVSTKPSNSTSDS
+73 
-88 VSKPSTSVAPQPVFD
+88 SVAPQPVFD

-137 TFNKNEILIKGKATV
+137 SFNKNEILIKGKATV
-152 EDDGSL
+152 EDEGSL
-158 ETGDLLIYKGFNDTT
+158 ETSDLLIYKGFNDNT

-192 NVEDEKAQISLDDAK
+192 EVEDAKAQISLDEVE

-213 MYNKTWFQKNISN
+213 LYNKKWFQNNVSK

-235 SKTRDDFYELTV
+235 SKTQEDFYELTV

-257 AKLSFDENNQLLE
+257 AKLSFDEDNQLLE

-335 SYSDKENNDGKAE
+335 SYSDKENNDGLAK

-376 SDTSVIEINSFAGSA
+376 SNSSVITIDPITSSA
-391 KAIKSGEATLTIA
+391 KAVKSGEATLTIA

-444 IEAYPTASE
+444 IEAYPAESD

-465 VEIGGISADRKSLSI
+465 VEIGEIVDRKSLSI

-489 ITVRSKNNPDVIS
+489 ITVRSKNNPDISS

-507 TVEKKQDEQ
+507 TVEKKQEEQ
-516 SNWLIGTWT
+516 EINWLIGTWT

-532 TTFTFSANG
+532 TTFTFNANG
-541 TGSVKKDAGVVVPN
+541 TGSVKQDAGVVVPN
-555 EATFNWSYDGTTI
+555 EATFNWSYDGATI

-579 LKTPEGIS
+579 LKTPKGIS

-668 PEDGWESNYYWV
+668 PEDGWKSNYYWV

-708 TRAQ
+708 TRAK

>member
-1 MKKKISYILLLA
+1 MKKQISYILLLA

-28 ESVSS
+28 GSVST

-38 NSTSN
+38 NSTS
-43 KPSEITSE
+43 
-51 STSSKPSNSTS
+51 SKPSNSAS
-62 DSVSSKPSNST
+62 ESASSKPSA
-73 SDSVSTKPSNSTSDS
+73 
-88 VSKPSTSVAPQPVFD
+88 SVAPQPVFD
-103 IPSSISEIKAN
+103 IPSSISEIKTN

-119 IKGYSFED
+119 IKGYTFED

-137 TFNKNEILIKGKATV
+137 SFNKNEILIKGKSTF
-152 EDDGSL
+152 ENEGSL

-192 NVEDEKAQISLDDAK
+192 NVENETTQISLDGAK
-207 KEIDGV
+207 KEIDSV
-213 MYNKTWFQKNISN
+213 MYNKTWFQNNVSK

-235 SKTRDDFYELTV
+235 SKTREDFYELTV
-247 TFVNNRTINK
+247 TFVNNRTINI
-257 AKLSFDENNQLLE
+257 ATLSFDKDNQLLE
-270 GQLESNTWPSDNF
+270 GKLESNTWPADNF

-335 SYSDKENNDGKAE
+335 SYSDKENNDGLAQ

-376 SDTSVIEINSFAGSA
+376 SDTSVIEINSFTGSA
-391 KAIKSGEATLTIA
+391 KAVKSGEATLTIA
-404 DPIRSVSV
+404 DPIRSVTV
-412 TKKVTVTSPSL
+412 TKKVTVKSPSL

-436 VDDTATIK
+436 IDDTATIK
-444 IEAYPTASE
+444 IEAYPTESDE
-453 EELEAI
+453 KLEAI

-465 VEIGGISADRKSLSI
+465 VEIGEISADRKSLSI

-532 TTFTFSANG
+532 TTFTFSSNG
-541 TGSVKKDAGVVVPN
+541 TGSVKQDAGVAVPN
-555 EATFNWSYDGTTI
+555 EATFNWSYNGTTI
-568 VFSSWDSEENM
+568 VFSSWVSEENM
-579 LKTPEGIS
+579 LKTPKEIS
-587 ISEDKKSITL
+587 ISEDKESITL

-605 GDYEDVNMTLTKAM
+605 GEYEDVNMTLTKAM
-619 WLVGTWVSDDDDFGT
+619 WLVGTWVSDDDDLGKVT
-634 TTLVLNEDGT
+634 IVLNKDGT
-644 GTIKNGRTST
+644 GTIKQGTKKAYN
-654 YKLTWEFDGTTLSF
+654 LTWSYDGKNLSF
-668 PEDGWESNYYWV
+668 PKSGWKWSSYSV
-680 NKIIS
+680 SSVIS
-685 LSEEQDKLE
+685 ISEQNEKFV
-694 IRFEDDEG
+694 IRFEDDYD
-702 YYPVTF
+702 YYQASF
-708 TRAQ
+708 TKAQ

>member
-1 MKKKISYILLLA
+1 MKKQISYILLLA
-13 SVFAMASCGETTSNS
+13 SVFAMASCSETTSNS
-28 ESVSS
+28 GSVST

-38 NSTSN
+38 NSTS
-43 KPSEITSE
+43 
-51 STSSKPSNSTS
+51 SKPSNSAS
-62 DSVSSKPSNST
+62 ESASSKPSA
-73 SDSVSTKPSNSTSDS
+73 
-88 VSKPSTSVAPQPVFD
+88 SVAPQPVFD
-103 IPSSISEIKAN
+103 IPSSISEIKTN

-119 IKGYSFED
+119 IKGYTFED

-137 TFNKNEILIKGKATV
+137 SFNKNEILIKGKSTF
-152 EDDGSL
+152 ENEGSL

-192 NVEDEKAQISLDDAK
+192 NVENETTQISLDGAK
-207 KEIDGV
+207 KEIDSV
-213 MYNKTWFQKNISN
+213 MYNKTWFQNNVSK

-235 SKTRDDFYELTV
+235 SKTREDFYELTV
-247 TFVNNRTINK
+247 TFVNNRTINI
-257 AKLSFDENNQLLE
+257 ATLSFDKDNQLLE
-270 GQLESNTWPSDNF
+270 GKLESNTWPADNF

-312 NKEEITFDV
+312 NKEEITFDI

-335 SYSDKENNDGKAE
+335 SYSDKENNDGLAQ

-376 SDTSVIEINSFAGSA
+376 SDTSVIEINSFTGSA
-391 KAIKSGEATLTIA
+391 KAVKSGEATLTIA
-404 DPIRSVSV
+404 DPIRSVTV
-412 TKKVTVTSPSL
+412 TKKVTVKSPSL

-436 VDDTATIK
+436 IDDTATIK
-444 IEAYPTASE
+444 IEAYPTESDE
-453 EELEAI
+453 KLEAI

-465 VEIGGISADRKSLSI
+465 VEIGEISADRKSLSI

-532 TTFTFSANG
+532 TTFTFSSNG
-541 TGSVKKDAGVVVPN
+541 TGSVKQDAGVAVPN
-555 EATFNWSYDGTTI
+555 EATFNWSYTGTTI
-568 VFSSWDSEENM
+568 VFSSWVSEENM
-579 LKTPEGIS
+579 LKTPKEIS
-587 ISEDKKSITL
+587 ISEDKESITL

-605 GDYEDVNMTLTKAM
+605 GEYEDVNMTLTKAM
-619 WLVGTWVSDDDDFGT
+619 WLVGTWVSDDDDLGKVT
-634 TTLVLNEDGT
+634 IVLNKDGT
-644 GTIKNGRTST
+644 GTIKQGTKKAYN
-654 YKLTWEFDGTTLSF
+654 LTWSYDGKNLSF
-668 PEDGWESNYYWV
+668 PKSGWKWSSYSV
-680 NKIIS
+680 SSVIS
-685 LSEEQDKLE
+685 ISEQNEKFV
-694 IRFEDDEG
+694 IRFEDDYD
-702 YYPVTF
+702 YYQASF
-708 TRAQ
+708 TKAQ

>member
-1 MKKKISYILLLA
+1 MKKQISYILLLA

-28 ESVSS
+28 GSVST
-33 SGSIS
+33 SG
-38 NSTSN
+38 STSN
-43 KPSEITSE
+43 
-51 STSSKPSNSTS
+51 STSSKPSA
-62 DSVSSKPSNST
+62 
-73 SDSVSTKPSNSTSDS
+73 
-88 VSKPSTSVAPQPVFD
+88 SVAPQPVFD
-103 IPSSISEIKAN
+103 IPSSISEIKTN

-119 IKGYSFED
+119 IKGYTFED

-137 TFNKNEILIKGKATV
+137 SFNKNEILIKGKSTF
-152 EDDGSL
+152 ENEGSL
-158 ETGDLLIYKGFNDTT
+158 ETSDLLIYKGFNDTT

-192 NVEDEKAQISLDDAK
+192 NVENENAQISLDGAK
-207 KEIDGV
+207 KEIDSV
-213 MYNKTWFQKNISN
+213 MYSKTWFQNNVSK

-235 SKTRDDFYELTV
+235 SKTREDFYELTV
-247 TFVNNRTINK
+247 TFVNNRTINI
-257 AKLSFDENNQLLE
+257 ATLSFDKDNQLLE
-270 GQLESNTWPSDNF
+270 GKLESNTWPADNF

-335 SYSDKENNDGKAE
+335 SYSDKENNDGLAQ
-348 AGQYVDVR
+348 AGKYVDVR

-376 SDTSVIEINSFAGSA
+376 SDTSVIEINSFTGSA
-391 KAIKSGEATLTIA
+391 KAVKSGEATLTIA
-404 DPIRSVSV
+404 DPIRSVTV

-444 IEAYPTASE
+444 IEAYPIESD

-465 VEIGGISADRKSLSI
+465 VEIGGISADRKSLPI

-489 ITVRSKNNPDVIS
+489 ITVRSKNNPDITS
-502 RALTI
+502 RKLTI
-507 TVEKKQDEQ
+507 TVEKKQEAQPTD
-516 SNWLIGTWT
+516 WIIGTWKNT
-525 HKVADFD
+525 TTATNDDDETVTFD
-532 TTFTFSANG
+532 TTFTFNVD
-541 TGSVKKDAGVVVPN
+541 GSGKVVQKVTKIAYDN

-568 VFSSWDSEENM
+568 KFSSWYSEGST
-579 LKTPEGIS
+579 LSTPTSIK
-587 ISEDKKSITL
+587 ISEDKATISFTMRSLDNLETPKSLSIKL
-597 TMPSTNAD
+597 VKENA
-605 GDYEDVNMTLTKAM
+605 AA
-619 WLVGTWVSDDDDFGT
+619 WLIGTWSTSLDKDDFGNPT
-634 TTLVLNEDGT
+634 VVFNKDGT
-644 GTIKNGRTST
+644 GTIKSEYFADATFKWSYTNSKLVITELSSFEYDVKST
-654 YKLTWEFDGTTLSF
+654 ITNAEKA
-668 PEDGWESNYYWV
+668 
-680 NKIIS
+680 
-685 LSEEQDKLE
+685 QLE
-694 IRFEDDEG
+694 IYFSCDGETC
-702 YYPVTF
+702 VVVF
-708 TRAQ
+708 KK

>member
-1 MKKKISYILLLA
+1 
-13 SVFAMASCGETTSNS
+13 
-28 ESVSS
+28 
-33 SGSIS
+33 
-38 NSTSN
+38 
-43 KPSEITSE
+43 
-51 STSSKPSNSTS
+51 
-62 DSVSSKPSNST
+62 
-73 SDSVSTKPSNSTSDS
+73 
-88 VSKPSTSVAPQPVFD
+88 
-103 IPSSISEIKAN
+103 
-114 IDATK
+114 
-119 IKGYSFED
+119 
-127 DSSKKANGDV
+127 
-137 TFNKNEILIKGKATV
+137 
-152 EDDGSL
+152 
-158 ETGDLLIYKGFNDTT
+158 
-173 FYDIEN
+173 
-179 YLGKHAKRKNIVS
+179 
-192 NVEDEKAQISLDDAK
+192 
-207 KEIDGV
+207 

-532 TTFTFSANG
+532 TTFTFSSNG
-541 TGSVKKDAGVVVPN
+541 TGSVKQDAGVAVPN

-568 VFSSWDSEENM
+568 VFSSWVSEENM
-579 LKTPEGIS
+579 LKTPKEIS
-587 ISEDKKSITL
+587 ISEDKESITL
-597 TMPSTNAD
+597 TMASTNAD
-605 GDYEDVNMTLTKAM
+605 GEYEDVNMTLTKAM
-619 WLVGTWVSDDDDFGT
+619 WLVGTWVSDDDDLGKVT
-634 TTLVLNEDGT
+634 IVLNKDGT
-644 GTIKNGRTST
+644 GTIKQGTKKAYN
-654 YKLTWEFDGTTLSF
+654 LTWSYDGKNLSF
-668 PEDGWESNYYWV
+668 PKSGWKWSSYSV
-680 NKIIS
+680 SSVIS
-685 LSEEQDKLE
+685 ISEQNEKFV
-694 IRFEDDEG
+694 IRFEDDYD
-702 YYPVTF
+702 YYQASF
-708 TRAQ
+708 TRAK